1 MAVYSKN
8 PLVRWGKR
16 VRNCLYRAAFK
27 VLTSNSETLPQVLF
41 ISFSGRQYSDNPKAV
56 SDRLHDIAPDLRQ
69 VWLFNEPA
77 DLVEELP
84 DWVVPVLNTKENCD
98 RALAESAVWVSNFEM
113 PNYVTKRDDQLY
125 FQTYHGD
132 RAFKKVLYEATPVR
146 DVRLMEEKGC
156 DYLVTGSKFAE
167 EWMPKSFRS
176 SAALLKVGCP
186 RNDVLFNVGMERRL
200 EILGALGLKD
210 NVSVLLYAPTFRDWL
225 DGPQETYGIDLRRL
239 LNQLSV
245 KDDKEWVCLV
255 RKHPSSKGI
264 VYDRSDARIHDVSG
278 YPYSDDLLCVAD
290 FLLTD
295 YSSIVNDFILRR
307 KPAVLC
313 TADLAEY
320 LSFRPLL
327 LDFDSCPYPCA
338 NSADELEEIVN
349 SMGDG
354 YGEQEYERVAAW
366 YGIYEDGT
374 ASDKVASMIK
384 EFVAKY

>member
-8 PLVRWGKR
+8 SFVRWGKR
-16 VRNCLYRAAFK
+16 ARNCLRKAAFK
-27 VLTSNSETLPQVLF
+27 KMSLNRETLPQVLF
-41 ISFSGRQYSDNPKAV
+41 ISFGGRQYSDNPKAI
-56 SDRLHDIAPDLRQ
+56 SDRLHEIAPDLRQ
-69 VWLFNEPA
+69 VWLFNESA
-77 DLVEELP
+77 DLSDELP
-84 DWVVPVLNTKENCD
+84 DWIVPVLNTKENCD

-113 PNYVTKRDDQLY
+113 PSYVTKKNDQLY

-146 DVRLMEEKGC
+146 DLRLMEEEDC

-167 EWMPKSFRS
+167 NWMPKSFKS
-176 SAALLKVGCP
+176 SATLLKVGCP
-186 RNDVLFNVGMERRL
+186 RNDVLFNVSTERRL
-200 EILGALGLKD
+200 EILGTLGLKD
-210 NVSVLLYAPTFRDWL
+210 DANVLLYAPTFRDWL
-225 DGPQETYGIDLRRL
+225 DEPQETYGIDLGRL
-239 LNQLSV
+239 LDRLTARDN
-245 KDDKEWVCLV
+245 KEWICLV

-264 VYDRSDARIHDVSG
+264 SYDCDDARIYDASD

-320 LSFRPLL
+320 LSYRPLL

-338 NSADELEEIVN
+338 NSADELEEIVDG
-349 SMGDG
+349 MGDD
-354 YGEQEYERVAAW
+354 YGEREYEKVAAW

-374 ASDKVASMIK
+374 ASEKIASMIK
-384 EFVAKY
+384 DFITRH